1 MYVVDR
7 ICETSVCS
15 RCRTDLKFTV
25 CKRNVYG
32 IQKTISRGYMLCK
45 VGPIHITS
53 ALIIMWS
60 QLRLAP
66 TTRLHLCSQLPR
78 PLLLLVLPL
87 LVGPRGQLARQ
98 LNVAEQLLAL
108 LHRLSLVGMYGI
120 AMAVRVVSI
129 LYTFGQDYSY
139 LPSLEQVHPGLQLL
153 LPLSKDLTQ

>member
-1 MYVVDR
+1 
-7 ICETSVCS
+7 
-15 RCRTDLKFTV
+15 
-25 CKRNVYG
+25 
-32 IQKTISRGYMLCK
+32 MLCK

-66 TTRLHLCSQLPR
+66 TTTRLHLCSQLPR
-78 PLLLLVLPL
+78 PLLLLVLPS
-87 LVGPRGQLARQ
+87 PRGPARSAGQ
-98 LNVAEQLLAL
+98 TAQCRGAAPRAPAQTEPGGYVWHNN
-108 LHRLSLVGMYGI
+108 Y

>member
-7 ICETSVCS
+7 ICETSVRS
-15 RCRTDLKFTV
+15 RCRTDLLQNLQYEK
-25 CKRNVYG
+25 NVNG
-32 IQKTISRGYMLCK
+32 IQKIISRGYMLCK

-66 TTRLHLCSQLPR
+66 TTRLHLCSQFPR

-120 AMAVRVVSI
+120 SNGCTCSQHSI
-129 LYTFGQDYSY
+129 
-139 LPSLEQVHPGLQLL
+139 HIWAGLFI
-153 LPLSKDLTQ
+153 PA